1 MTTVGEA
8 LVAGLAARGVEVVF
22 GIPGVHTVELYRGLA
37 GSPVQDLTVQD
48 LTVQERTAQDG
59 TVQDLTVQDGTVQD
73 ATVRDGTGRDG
84 TEQDATPHHPTL
96 QHPTPHH
103 PTQQHPTPHH
113 QTVRHVTVRHEQG
126 AAFAADG
133 YARVSGKPGVAFV
146 ITGPGLTNALT
157 AMAQARADSVPML
170 VISGVNRRAS
180 LGQGLGLLHEL
191 PDQAALVAALC
202 PSRQITVPADLDPV
216 LDWAFA
222 TMAAGRPGPVHI
234 QVPTDVMPLPCAP
247 AAAPVPPPARRVPGA
262 RALAQAGAMLDAADR
277 VVILAGGGARG
288 AEQPLTALAEALDA
302 PVVQTTNARGLMSGH
317 PLCVPASMSL
327 YATRALIGPGVQV
340 LAVGTELGPT
350 DYDMYVR
357 GGLPD
362 LSGMIRIDVCEGQLA
377 RHAAA
382 LMLTGDAGSV
392 LSALRVRPRAGDG
405 AARAAQART
414 AARAELAG
422 LNPAMPAQLAMVEA
436 IRTALPGAIIVGD
449 STQPVYA
456 ANLYYDHDRAGG
468 WFNAATGYG
477 ALGYGPGAAVGA
489 ALAAPGT
496 PVVCLIGDGGLQFSP
511 GELRTA
517 VDEALPISFVVWNNA
532 GYREIADAMAAAGT
546 PVIGCTPSPLRM
558 APFAAACDLP
568 FTSVAADP
576 HLLRSALAVPS
587 TGPRLIEVRV
597 V

>member
-8 LVAGLAARGVEVVF
+8 LVAGLAQRGVEVVF

-37 GSPVQDLTVQD
+37 GSKI
-48 LTVQERTAQDG
+48 
-59 TVQDLTVQDGTVQD
+59 
-73 ATVRDGTGRDG
+73 
-84 TEQDATPHHPTL
+84 
-96 QHPTPHH
+96 
-103 PTQQHPTPHH
+103 
-113 QTVRHVTVRHEQG
+113 RHVTVRHEQA

-133 YARVSGKPGVAFV
+133 YARVLGKPGVAFV

-157 AMAQARADSVPML
+157 AMAQAKADSVPIL

-180 LGQGLGLLHEL
+180 LGLGLGLLHEL

-202 PSRQITVPADLDPV
+202 PSRQITSADDLGPA

-222 TMAAGRPGPVHI
+222 TMATGRPGPVHI
-234 QVPTDVMPLPCAP
+234 EVPTDVMPLPCADADLP
-247 AAAPVPPPARRVPGA
+247 APLPPRSLPEPGD
-262 RALAQAGAMLDAADR
+262 LAKASAMLDTAAR
-277 VVILAGGGARG
+277 IVILAGGGARG
-288 AEQPLTALAEALDA
+288 AEQPLLALAEALDA
-302 PVVQTTNARGLMSGH
+302 PVIQTANARGLLHGH

-327 YATRALIGPGVQV
+327 DATRALIGPGVQV

-362 LSGMIRIDVCEGQLA
+362 MSGMIRIDVCAAQLA
-377 RHAAA
+377 RHPAA
-382 LMLTGDAGSV
+382 LTLQGDAGPV
-392 LSALRVRPRAGDG
+392 LSALRVRPRTGDG
-405 AARAAQART
+405 AARAATARQAART
-414 AARAELAG
+414 ELAG

-436 IRTALPGAIIVGD
+436 IRVALPGAIIVGD

-477 ALGYGPGAAVGA
+477 ALGYAPGAAIGA

-517 VDEALPISFVVWNNA
+517 VDEALPITFVVWNNA
-532 GYREIADAMAAAGT
+532 GFREIAEAMSLAGT
-546 PVIGCTPSPLRM
+546 QVIGCTPSPLRM
-558 APFAAACDLP
+558 QPFAAACDLP
-568 FTSVAADP
+568 YQLVAQDP
-576 HLLRSALAVPS
+576 DQLQSALATPTS
-587 TGPRLIEVRV
+587 GPRLIEVRV
-597 V
+597 F